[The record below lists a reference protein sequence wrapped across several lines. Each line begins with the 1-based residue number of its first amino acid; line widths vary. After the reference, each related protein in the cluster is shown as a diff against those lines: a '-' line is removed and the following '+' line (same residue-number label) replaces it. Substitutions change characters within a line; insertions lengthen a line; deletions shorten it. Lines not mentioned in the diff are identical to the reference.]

1 MQRYHEY
8 TAKVEELGLGKAIE
22 EKPRIDVSL
31 RRALDTWVLPFEE
44 VDHGHTLYQTTQG
57 NELNAVLGLKPSQL
71 TKYLML
77 EVVRWQLDNPSG
89 TAEDCKA
96 FLLKSQAEG
105 TLPTMESLG
114 LGAPANKKRRRD

>member
-1 MQRYHEY
+1 VDVVLQFPWL
-8 TAKVEELGLGKAIE
+8 AKLI
-22 EKPRIDVSL
+22 ISDSL
-31 RRALDTWVLPFEE
+31 
-44 VDHGHTLYQTTQG
+44 QG
-57 NELNAVLGLKPSQL
+57 NELNATLGLKPSQL

-114 LGAPANKKRRRD
+114 LGVPANKKRRRDWGRSCLYVRNDDTQAIRN